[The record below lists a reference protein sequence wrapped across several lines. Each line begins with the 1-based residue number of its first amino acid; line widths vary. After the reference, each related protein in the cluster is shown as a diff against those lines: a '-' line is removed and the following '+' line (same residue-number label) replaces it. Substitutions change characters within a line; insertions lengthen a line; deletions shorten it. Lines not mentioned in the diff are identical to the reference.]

1 MSKFEYTTEMAL
13 FEIWGALQI
22 STGYSND
29 IKDLAEA
36 CMKRAGL
43 LGEQEERRDD
53 DVSGAAG
60 H

>member
-1 MSKFEYTTEMAL
+1 MSKFEYTPEMAL

-22 STGYSND
+22 STGYSTE

-43 LGEQEERRDD
+43 LGEQPEEE
-53 DVSGAAG
+53 ANAG
-60 H
+60 

>member
-1 MSKFEYTTEMAL
+1 MSKFEYTPEMAL
-13 FEIWGALQI
+13 FEIWGALQV

-43 LGEQEERRDD
+43 LGAQQEEKDN
-53 DVSGAAG
+53 AG
-60 H
+60 YSE